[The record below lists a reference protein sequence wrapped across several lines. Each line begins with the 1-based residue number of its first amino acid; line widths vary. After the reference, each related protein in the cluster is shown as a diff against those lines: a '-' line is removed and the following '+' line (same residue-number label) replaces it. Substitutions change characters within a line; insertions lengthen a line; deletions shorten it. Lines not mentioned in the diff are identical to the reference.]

1 MELQKQLVKADGSL
15 AEQAL
20 ELRPYAAHGPLG
32 LLANLLGFFTGLLGE
47 SLHIDLGHGLP
58 GTAIDFFQDLF
69 NDGGE
74 RGALTSLFLA
84 DVLHFDI
91 GEGQC
96 DCLAFEHDGAHVE
109 RGILHEEPVN
119 GNLLPAPRGLWA
131 SRAVLTPAAG
141 ELLHIFCRT
150 AILLPPGPSS

>member
-20 ELRPYAAHGPLG
+20 EFLPDAAHGPFG
-32 LLANLLGFFTGLLGE
+32 LLADLFGFRASLLGE
-47 SLHIDLGHGLP
+47 SLQINLGHGLR
-58 GTAIDFFQDLF
+58 GATIDFFQHLF

-91 GEGQC
+91 GERQR
-96 DCLAFEHDGAHVE
+96 DRLAFEHDGAHVE
-109 RGILHEEPVN
+109 LGILHAEPVN
-119 GNLLPAPRGLWA
+119 GNLLPAPRGLDN
-131 SRAVLTPAAG
+131 VL
-141 ELLHIFCRT
+141 
-150 AILLPPGPSS
+150 SSNHRNR